1 MSNSQ
6 LQSIVSANVWKSI
19 AKSELDFSA
28 IERDD
33 LDKLV
38 QFVVDA
44 ALEAVDDHLE
54 MVYKEIVAKEQ
65 AEQPASPAVADED
78 DEAEKTLWEGRP
90 FMSLTTRYVIT
101 NQRVRIIEG
110 LAGKT
115 YEDIE
120 LVRIQDMDFT
130 QSITERALN
139 LGDISILS
147 HDPSEPTA
155 TLRNVKDPHS
165 VHEILRRAVVKAR
178 KTYRLRYR
186 EEM

>member
-1 MSNSQ
+1 MSNNQ
-6 LQSIVSANVWKSI
+6 LQNIVTANVWKSI
-19 AKSELDFSA
+19 AKSNLDFSG

-44 ALEAVDDHLE
+44 ALETVDDHLE
-54 MVYKEIVAKEQ
+54 DVYKGIVAREQ
-65 AEQPASPAVADED
+65 AEQPTADED

-90 FMSLTTRYVIT
+90 FMSLTTRYIIT
-101 NQRVRIIEG
+101 NERVRIIEG

-139 LGDISILS
+139 LGDISIIS
-147 HDPSEPTA
+147 HDSSEPA
-155 TLRNVKDPHS
+155 AVLRNVKDPHK

-178 KTYRLRYR
+178 KTHRFSYR